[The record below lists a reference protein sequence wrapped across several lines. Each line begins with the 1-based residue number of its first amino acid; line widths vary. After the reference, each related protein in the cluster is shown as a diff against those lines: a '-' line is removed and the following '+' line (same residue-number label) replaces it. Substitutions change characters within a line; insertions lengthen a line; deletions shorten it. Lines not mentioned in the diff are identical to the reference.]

1 MQPRSGQ
8 AKTDREG
15 AYNGPV
21 PLQGGIASGP
31 AATYNSLMNQR
42 DRWVAIGLAAG
53 VALATLLPTWIA
65 HQMAPPGHTFAGFLL
80 NPVDGFS
87 YLAKMRQGFD
97 GGWQFRLP
105 YAAEPGAGAFLFTY
119 YLVLGHIARFLG
131 ADLLLVLHAAR
142 VAAAALMFA
151 AIYRFLEEFV
161 AERGERWFAYALCL
175 VGAGWGWMGIAFGF
189 VASDLSIPEST
200 PFLSAYANAHFP
212 MAVAAFMGAAVG
224 VLGGH
229 AGKPRWVMIAL
240 ACGAGM
246 ALVLPFVLLP
256 AVAAMLA
263 GIVVLAL
270 QERRSGAP
278 SSVRRRLVALGAFL
292 LGAAPWAAYDL
303 WLLRTRPDLAAWNA
317 QNQTPSP
324 SPGAY
329 LLGFAPLLLLAAV
342 AVVADRRLKRNS
354 ADPSRLGDRS
364 GDPFVCAAGPPTP
377 TLAGSI
383 RPACRPGS
391 DRDVDRGAARRL
403 APAPGDACAG
413 LRHPD
418 QPDRHR
424 RRTGWGP
431 SGRAAPGS
439 VEATRHVRCTGWPRT
454 PRRGP
459 LCWPGRPWATGSL
472 PLQTLASS
480 TVTPSR
486 HPTPLPS
493 MRWSSRSLPRR
504 PTSMQRWRYSRRAQ
518 LTLCTLVLRSR
529 RSGLRHGR
537 VSCHRQWCAVV

>member
-1 MQPRSGQ
+1 M
-8 AKTDREG
+8 
-15 AYNGPV
+15 
-21 PLQGGIASGP
+21 ASGP

-80 NPVDGFS
+80 NPIDGFS

-97 GGWQFRLP
+97 GGWQFHLP

-119 YLVLGHIARFLG
+119 YLLLGHIARVLG
-131 ADLLLVLHAAR
+131 ADLLLILHAAR

-212 MAVAAFMGAAVG
+212 LAVAAFMGAAVG
-224 VLGGH
+224 VLGGN
-229 AGKPRWVMIAL
+229 AGRPRWVLGAL
-240 ACGAGM
+240 ICGAGM

-263 GIVVLAL
+263 GIAALAL
-270 QERRSGAP
+270 QERRAGAP

-303 WLLRTRPDLAAWNA
+303 WLLRTRTDLAAWNA

-342 AVVADRRLKRNS
+342 AVVADRRLKRITTILL
-354 ADPSRLGDRS
+354 AWAIVQAILLYAPLALQRRLSLGL
-364 GDPFVCAAGPPTP
+364 FVPLAA
-377 TLAGSI
+377 LAAIGLSI
-383 RPACRPGS
+383 
-391 DRDVDRGAARRL
+391 AARRGAWRRPL
-403 APAPGDACAG
+403 ATLVLASVIPTNLIVIAAGLGGVLRAEPLLVQSNDEACA
-413 LRHPD
+413 L
-418 QPDRHR
+418 Q
-424 RRTGWGP
+424 WL
-431 SGRAAPGS
+431 SENAAPGS
-439 VEATRHVRCTGWPRT
+439 LVLAGETVGNRIPAFADARVVYGHPFETPNASAERALVESLFAATTDLDSAMGVLKARAVDFVYFGPEEQALGPASWPSQL
-454 PRRGP
+454 PAAVV
-459 LCWPGRPWATGSL
+459 CGRV
-472 PLQTLASS
+472 TLAS
-480 TVTPSR
+480 VPA
-486 HPTPLPS
+486 P
-493 MRWSSRSLPRR
+493 
-504 PTSMQRWRYSRRAQ
+504 
-518 LTLCTLVLRSR
+518 
-529 RSGLRHGR
+529 
-537 VSCHRQWCAVV
+537 